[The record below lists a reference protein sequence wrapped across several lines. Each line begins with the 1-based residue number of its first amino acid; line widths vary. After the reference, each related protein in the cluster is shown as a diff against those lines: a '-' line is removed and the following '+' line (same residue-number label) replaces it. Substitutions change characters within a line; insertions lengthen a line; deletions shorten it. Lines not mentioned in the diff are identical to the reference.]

1 MSWLFEDDIC
11 WCGNSDSCKNIDC
24 FRHLDN
30 RKVKEGI
37 YTIGLLKDTEFCPL
51 NEREEEK

>member
-11 WCGNSDSCKNIDC
+11 WCGNSDSCKNTDC

-37 YTIGLLKDTEFCPL
+37 YTIALLKDTEFCPL
-51 NEREEEK
+51 NERKEEK